1 MTERF
6 FRTSIGTGIRYHSIA
21 DVAYTDPT
29 SNAVVIDNFDPL
41 AYIDKIRE
49 GRMPIDLLPNV
60 LHECTHHVT
69 FDSSVGLAFAALW
82 SGAVST
88 WTMQIGAGKP
98 ALPARDLAVIRVHRA
113 LYTPLMEGLALFAEH
128 DLITGDSPLV
138 TRITQHVAPLFSSN
152 NDLLRQARQQP
163 DWIERKRLLLSQPVD
178 PQQHYLLGYLA
189 TKALYRRMSRDCPP
203 LRDPELFM
211 LAVMR
216 HLFHDESAAAA
227 LLHIPEAVD
236 DARAAYVAVGTD
248 VSAILERFQDACSE
262 LLMKPNAIGR
272 ATATALLQ
280 RSGGFSSFSPGLELL
295 AGLRTAP
302 LHVQAFWP
310 KLFRYRMD
318 FRFGVRHADIH
329 VGEDGV
335 ITIDGSVLD
344 GVRAVPNSIR
354 GSVTG
359 SVEAVRLRDLATTVI
374 CIAAHDGL
382 IAVLDCGTGRWNNAD
397 LVEQLDDFPS
407 SVAIEGAMHEFV
419 EKQELVLSDP
429 DIAKMIEEYER
440 QADDGVQLVYPQLLL
455 DRRPR
460 EERTAM
466 LGVLNLRGVSG
477 ALSEGDQ
484 RELAGISLAAGAGRK
499 AGDVAAQLGVSIDSL
514 EEKIRRLNV
523 STPDLGFPL
532 FEWLDDGALLS
543 NV

>member
-1 MTERF
+1 MSERF
-6 FRTSIGTGIRYHSIA
+6 FRTSIGSGIRYHSIA

-49 GRMPIDLLPNV
+49 GRMPLDLLPNV

-69 FDSSVGLAFAALW
+69 FDSSVGLALAALW

-88 WTMQIGAGKP
+88 WTFQAGTENP
-98 ALPARDLAVIRVHRA
+98 TLPARDLAVIRVHRA
-113 LYTPLMEGLALFAEH
+113 LYTPLVEGLALFAEH
-128 DLITGDSPLV
+128 DLVSGDSPLE
-138 TRITQHVAPLFSSN
+138 TRMTKHVVPLFSSSN
-152 NDLLRQARQQP
+152 ELLRHARQEP

-189 TKALYRRMSRDCPP
+189 VKALHRRMSRDCPP
-203 LRDPELFM
+203 LRDPELFV

-216 HLFHDESAAAA
+216 HLFHDESTAAA
-227 LLHIPEAVD
+227 LLHMPSSTD
-236 DARAAYVAVGTD
+236 DALAAYVNVGMD
-248 VSAILERFQDACSE
+248 VSAITDRFQDACSE

-272 ATATALLQ
+272 ETAVALLQ
-280 RSGGFSSFSPGLELL
+280 RSGASPLSPELQFL

-302 LHVQAFWP
+302 IQLQVFWP

-329 VGEDGV
+329 VDEDGV
-335 ITIDGSVLD
+335 IRLDGNVLD

-354 GSVTG
+354 GSVAG
-359 SVEAVRLRDLATTVI
+359 SVEAVRLHDLTTTVI

-382 IAVLDCGTGRWNNAD
+382 IAVLNCGTGRWNEAE
-397 LVEQLDDFPS
+397 LVEQLEDFPS

-419 EKQELVLSDP
+419 SKQELVLSHP
-429 DIAKMIEEYER
+429 DIAAMIEGYER
-440 QADDGVQLVYPQLLL
+440 QADEAVQLVYPQLLL
-455 DRRPR
+455 DRRPH
-460 EERTAM
+460 EERNAM
-466 LGVLNLRGVSG
+466 LDGLNMRGVTG
-477 ALSEGDQ
+477 AISESDQ
-484 RELAGISLAAGAGRK
+484 REVAAVSLAIGTGKK
-499 AGDVAAQLGVSIDSL
+499 ADDVAALLGVSVDAL
-514 EEKIRRLNV
+514 KNKIRRLNV
-523 STPDLGFPL
+523 TTPDLGFPL
-532 FEWLDDGALLS
+532 FEWLDDGTLFS